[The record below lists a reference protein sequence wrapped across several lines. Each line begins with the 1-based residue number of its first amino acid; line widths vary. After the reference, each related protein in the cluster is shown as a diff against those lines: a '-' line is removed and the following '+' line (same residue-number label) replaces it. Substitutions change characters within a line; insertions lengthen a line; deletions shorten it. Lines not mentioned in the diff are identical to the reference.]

1 MNDKRKI
8 LTTAGLLV
16 AVGTV
21 GTGVAVAAAAAA
33 SDEVIVACVGTDG
46 VLRIPGDPTPTPT
59 ATPTISPTRNPTPT
73 PSATPTISPT
83 SNPSPNP
90 TATPTLNPSATPTRN
105 PSATPSSAALA
116 SSACRADEREIS
128 WNRTGPE
135 GPAGPAGPTG
145 PAGPDPF
152 DKSVWGGLSALIPPQ
167 QEATWTGACPYSGL
181 RAVSGGYEITD
192 LAAPAG
198 PIPDVLVGKAK
209 LEPFG
214 DVPRRYEVRAKNRTD
229 RTLSIKIHVL
239 CVPE

>member
-8 LTTAGLLV
+8 LTAAGLLV
-16 AVGTV
+16 AVGTA

-33 SDEVIVACVGTDG
+33 SDEVIVACAGADG
-46 VLRIPGDPTPTPT
+46 VLRVPGDPTPTPT
-59 ATPTISPTRNPTPT
+59 ATPTISPTRNP
-73 PSATPTISPT
+73 
-83 SNPSPNP
+83 SPNP
-90 TATPTLNPSATPTRN
+90 TATPTLNPTSTPTISPTRNPSPNPTSTPTRN
-105 PSATPSSAALA
+105 PTATPSSAALA
-116 SSACRADEREIS
+116 SSACRAGEREIS
-128 WNRTGPE
+128 WNRTGPQGPT
-135 GPAGPAGPTG
+135 GPAG

-192 LAAPAG
+192 LAAPAS